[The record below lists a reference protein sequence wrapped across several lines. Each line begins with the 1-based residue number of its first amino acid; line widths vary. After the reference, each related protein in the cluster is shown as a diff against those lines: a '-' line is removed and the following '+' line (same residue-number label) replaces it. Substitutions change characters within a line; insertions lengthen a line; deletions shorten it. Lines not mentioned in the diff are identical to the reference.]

1 MFFVKKDQEIPKNL
15 LTYYAIRYII
25 KTVKGALT
33 NIRGKRGKER
43 TMDEEMTGFEILK
56 QVAEENQTRKI
67 LEILKESENL
77 KEAIEKVEALIKK

>member
-1 MFFVKKDQEIPKNL
+1 
-15 LTYYAIRYII
+15 
-25 KTVKGALT
+25 
-33 NIRGKRGKER
+33 
-43 TMDEEMTGFEILK
+43 MDEEMTGFEILK